1 MSMRVTPAT
10 MNRGVMSGLQANLAR
25 LQQTQQQL
33 SSGRRLNRPSD
44 SPTDTAAAMRLR
56 GEQTRTEQLGRDV
69 DDGLTWLGSAD
80 STMTQASSLV
90 LRVRQLLVAGKNGT
104 NGPSER
110 AALASEVDELRQSL
124 IGLGNTQYLGRPI
137 FAGTQDVPAAFDATT
152 GAYLGN
158 GDAVQRN
165 VSADGSAQVGVSLP
179 GPEVFSTLFKGSGA
193 DPGLL
198 TRISDALRAGDGTAM
213 DTALDDLDR
222 ASQTMQ
228 NAQSLV
234 GTRYNRLLGVQSR
247 GEAQLDAVGA
257 SLATTENIDLPKTIF
272 DMQLQQT
279 AYQAALGSAA
289 KIIQPSLVDF
299 LR

>member
-1 MSMRVTPAT
+1 M
-10 MNRGVMSGLQANLAR
+10 
-25 LQQTQQQL
+25 
-33 SSGRRLNRPSD
+33 
-44 SPTDTAAAMRLR
+44 
-56 GEQTRTEQLGRDV
+56 
-69 DDGLTWLGSAD
+69 
-80 STMTQASSLV
+80 
-90 LRVRQLLVAGKNGT
+90 
-104 NGPSER
+104 
-110 AALASEVDELRQSL
+110 
-124 IGLGNTQYLGRPI
+124 
-137 FAGTQDVPAAFDATT
+137 PAAFDATT

-165 VSADGSAQVGVSLP
+165 VSADGAAQVGVTLP
-179 GPEVFSTLFKGSGA
+179 GPDVFSTLFKGSGT

-198 TRISDALRAGDGTAM
+198 ARISDALKAGDSTAM
-213 DTALDDLDR
+213 NTALGDLDR
-222 ASQTMQ
+222 ASETMQ

-234 GTRYNRLLGVQSR
+234 GSRYNRLLGVQSR

-257 SLATTENIDLPKTIF
+257 SLATTENIDLPKTII